1 MIFMDSGQYNVRWRE
16 VHNRPEEAVQASIDL
31 KGRYLVPMGWGMFNL
46 AIHNWYDPIQESV
59 KYSKKYKVKLMTPK
73 LGQLIS
79 LKNST
84 KTDDWW
90 STLINKK
97 ID

>member
-1 MIFMDSGQYNVRWRE
+1 MRWRE
-16 VHNRPEEAVQASIDL
+16 VHNLPEEAVQASIDL

-46 AIHNWYDPIQESV
+46 AIRNWYDPIQESV

-97 ID
+97 N